1 MGLYRGT
8 VLLYFIRSSY
18 EHSSYLSCV
27 PYWSRR
33 SSAYVILLWQSKIS
47 AKAAATHE
55 RSASAIL
62 ERLLC
67 AEISGGNI
75 PNANGIEMIMVA
87 GWYLWWD
94 RRKISHK
101 ETCGSAAR
109 SAMSIRGIVA
119 NTLATKLKVPTRSM
133 WWVRPATWVI
143 KLNVDASYHPDAGS
157 GAAGALMR
165 DCTGAFIAASCSYK
179 IHAMDAATMEAQALL

>member
-1 MGLYRGT
+1 MFLTGVLHGIVPCYCTLSDRHMNTPVICPVCRTDPEDLRHMLFFCDRAKSVWKELGLSET
-8 VLLYFIRSSY
+8 I
-18 EHSSYLSCV
+18 E
-27 PYWSRR
+27 
-33 SSAYVILLWQSKIS
+33 
-47 AKAAATHE
+47 AAATDE
-55 RSASAIL
+55 RSGSVIL

-75 PNANGIEMIMVA
+75 PIANGIEMIMVA

-119 NTLATKLKVPTRSM
+119 NTLTTKLKVLTRSM
-133 WWVRPATWVI
+133 RWVRSAAGVI
-143 KLNVDASYHPDAGS
+143 KLNVDA
-157 GAAGALMR
+157 
-165 DCTGAFIAASCSYK
+165 
-179 IHAMDAATMEAQALL
+179 